1 MRKGIA
7 LAIDTTVVIILA
19 VVVLV
24 ILISLLLLVS
34 GPTQS
39 EFQARLTQSQVC
51 GNYRNVDTKCEGGSK
66 YAQFVSDGNN
76 ENLLKNLNLAC
87 HTLRISQCTGTEDTA
102 ASESCI
108 KACCPACSQSSDQN
122 TPSAESDCKSPNFC
136 IPSRECAKSATGKC
150 STGQTCCAETKI

>member
-1 MRKGIA
+1 MMKKGIA
-7 LAIDTTVVIILA
+7 LAIDTTVIIILA

-51 GNYRNVDTKCEGGSK
+51 GNYRNVDTKCEGGAK
-66 YAQFVSDGNN
+66 YAQFVSDSNN

-102 ASESCI
+102 AGESCI
-108 KACCPACSQSSDQN
+108 KACCPACSQSSSQD
-122 TPSAESDCKSPNFC
+122 TGSESACSGTCVRANQC
-136 IPSRECAKSATGKC
+136 TARGTGSC
-150 STGQTCCAETKI
+150 DGGFVCCAEEV